1 MKNIKLS
8 TALLCAVTT
17 FSYAGGDISPITY
30 YETSDVTV
38 AEDVYVEQPVQ
49 EVYTSEPIEEYTSAP
64 MEVYTSTPVEEYSSA
79 PIEVVAPTPLTTSTI
94 EAKPVVVD
102 STKKRGAI
110 ANGFYA
116 GLGLT
121 TTRYET
127 NCGSSSTGNIAS
139 CKKSGD
145 DITFGALGRVG
156 YDFNRYIGVEL
167 RALKTTFGDDGGTV
181 RHNGVFLKP
190 MLPVGDAM
198 NMYALVGFAKTEI
211 QGSLQHTDAEALA
224 LGLGVEID
232 LSEDDAKDAKYG
244 RTFDG
249 VGDQEQGV
257 GVFVDYERMVVKS
270 GSPDLDA
277 LSAGVTYDF

>member
-1 MKNIKLS
+1 MKNIKFS

-17 FSYAGGDISPITY
+17 FGYAGGDISPITY
-30 YETSDVTV
+30 YETADVTV
-38 AEDVYVEQPVQ
+38 AQGVYTEPVQQ
-49 EVYTSEPIEEYTSAP
+49 EVYSPAP
-64 MEVYTSTPVEEYSSA
+64 VEVYTSTPVE
-79 PIEVVAPTPLTTSTI
+79 VVAPLAPVVTSTVDVTPI
-94 EAKPVVVD
+94 VESAPVVVD
-102 STKKRGAI
+102 TTPKRNSV

-116 GLGLT
+116 GLGVA

-127 NCGSSSTGNIAS
+127 NCNSSSTGTLGIS
-139 CKKSGD
+139 GCKKSGD

-167 RALKTTFGDDGGTV
+167 RALKTSLGDDGGTV

-198 NMYALVGFAKTEI
+198 NMYALVGFAKTET

-224 LGLGVEID
+224 LGLGVEVD
-232 LSEDDAKDAKYG
+232 LSEDHAKDARYG
-244 RTFDG
+244 RAFDG
-249 VGDQEQGV
+249 AGDQEQGV
-257 GVFVDYERMVVKS
+257 GLFVDYERMVVKS